1 MKDSRDSAWNNDHF
15 GYYFFHEDYLKL
27 KVLSFLVHGDAVK
40 ELLARVKRMRR
51 WPARGCSLA
60 LQGETME
67 EVRVKRSL
75 LFGLLAVAGVA
86 LLAVAFLLGRTSGSG
101 HAEGIRSQGQAAVVL
116 GPEAR
121 SAEEPSLRRIPGES
135 PTASVAVT
143 PPSSDSV
150 PFLAQ
155 ERPDSS
161 RAAPA
166 PVPPTAG
173 ELTPTGDSAVAADP
187 AATAVATYLADV
199 DQIQPANL
207 SGSPESVAGEMATA
221 LARGDTSGLDAM
233 IRQTEAAKEKLA
245 AVRPPAPC
253 AVHYQK
259 SLESLDD
266 AVEMLRALKSSMQ
279 SPDPVS
285 GLASVQAR
293 ASILQTRAEA
303 LQNEDRALRQRYGL
317 TR

>member
-1 MKDSRDSAWNNDHF
+1 M
-15 GYYFFHEDYLKL
+15 G
-27 KVLSFLVHGDAVK
+27 
-40 ELLARVKRMRR
+40 
-51 WPARGCSLA
+51 
-60 LQGETME
+60 

-75 LFGLLAVAGVA
+75 LIGLVSVTGLA

-101 HAEGIRSQGQAAVVL
+101 HPEGTPSRERTIVVP
-116 GPEAR
+116 GSETR
-121 SAEEPSLRRIPGES
+121 SAGEPPLLQGPG
-135 PTASVAVT
+135 A
-143 PPSSDSV
+143 PPADA
-150 PFLAQ
+150 LAT
-155 ERPDSS
+155 
-161 RAAPA
+161 APA
-166 PVPPTAG
+166 PAHSEAVPFHPTDRGGSPGMFAAAPPAIG
-173 ELTPTGDSAVAADP
+173 ALPVAGDSPATVDPAFAAVAR
-187 AATAVATYLADV
+187 YLADV

-207 SGSPESVAGEMATA
+207 NGSPESVATEMATA

-233 IRQTEAAKEKLA
+233 IRQTESAKERLV

-279 SPDPVS
+279 SPDPVA

-303 LQNEDRALRQRYGL
+303 LQNEERALRQRFGL

>member
-1 MKDSRDSAWNNDHF
+1 MA
-15 GYYFFHEDYLKL
+15 
-27 KVLSFLVHGDAVK
+27 
-40 ELLARVKRMRR
+40 
-51 WPARGCSLA
+51 
-60 LQGETME
+60 

-75 LFGLLAVAGVA
+75 LIGLVTVTGVA

-101 HAEGIRSQGQAAVVL
+101 HPERAASQGQATVVSTREALLAESSSFGQTQRAYPADSLATAPPAMEAV
-116 GPEAR
+116 
-121 SAEEPSLRRIPGES
+121 PSLPGS
-135 PTASVAVT
+135 N
-143 PPSSDSV
+143 SDSS
-150 PFLAQ
+150 
-155 ERPDSS
+155 E
-161 RAAPA
+161 APA
-166 PVPPTAG
+166 PPPPATSGPPIAG
-173 ELTPTGDSAVAADP
+173 NLPASIDPVSAAVAQ
-187 AATAVATYLADV
+187 YLAVV

-207 SGSPESVAGEMATA
+207 SGSPESVATEMATA

-233 IRQTEAAKEKLA
+233 IRQTEAAKERLA

-279 SPDPVS
+279 SPDPVA

-303 LQNEDRALRQRYGL
+303 LQSEDRALRQRYGL

>member
-1 MKDSRDSAWNNDHF
+1 M
-15 GYYFFHEDYLKL
+15 G
-27 KVLSFLVHGDAVK
+27 
-40 ELLARVKRMRR
+40 
-51 WPARGCSLA
+51 
-60 LQGETME
+60 

-75 LFGLLAVAGVA
+75 LIGLVTVTGVA

-101 HAEGIRSQGQAAVVL
+101 HPEGAPSLERTTFVS
-116 GPEAR
+116 GPETR
-121 SAEEPSLRRIPGES
+121 SAVEPTLMRDPGE
-135 PTASVAVT
+135 PTVDALATAPASSEA
-143 PPSSDSV
+143 V
-150 PFLAQ
+150 PFLPADRGGSTQ
-155 ERPDSS
+155 MPA
-161 RAAPA
+161 AAPLATGA
-166 PVPPTAG
+166 PSIA
-173 ELTPTGDSAVAADP
+173 GDSPAAIDPASAAVAK
-187 AATAVATYLADV
+187 YLADV

-207 SGSPESVAGEMATA
+207 NGSPESVATEMATA
-221 LARGDTSGLDAM
+221 LARGDTSSLDAM
-233 IRQTEAAKEKLA
+233 IRQTEAAKERLA

-317 TR
+317 AR

>member
-1 MKDSRDSAWNNDHF
+1 MA
-15 GYYFFHEDYLKL
+15 
-27 KVLSFLVHGDAVK
+27 
-40 ELLARVKRMRR
+40 
-51 WPARGCSLA
+51 
-60 LQGETME
+60 

-75 LFGLLAVAGVA
+75 LIGLVTATGVA
-86 LLAVAFLLGRTSGSG
+86 LLAMAFLLGRTSGSG
-101 HAEGIRSQGQAAVVL
+101 HPEESPFQGQSAGVSTP
-116 GPEAR
+116 GGR
-121 SAEEPSLRRIPGES
+121 SAEGSSLPQAQRAYSADSLASAPPTTEAVPSLPGSHGDSIEAPAPAPPAAS
-135 PTASVAVT
+135 APPIAGNPTASI
-143 PPSSDSV
+143 D
-150 PFLAQ
+150 
-155 ERPDSS
+155 
-161 RAAPA
+161 
-166 PVPPTAG
+166 PV
-173 ELTPTGDSAVAADP
+173 S
-187 AATAVATYLADV
+187 TAVANYLADV

-207 SGSPESVAGEMATA
+207 SGSPESVATEMATA

-233 IRQTEAAKEKLA
+233 IRQTEAAKERLA

-285 GLASVQAR
+285 GLAGVQAR

-303 LQNEDRALRQRYGL
+303 LQSEDRALRQRYGL